1 MTNLTL
7 PKTPAPTPW
16 EVHHLFSGFR
26 LAINPAKIVIG
37 VLAIVLIY
45 LSALA
50 FDFVW
55 GPQVYEGEIDTYQKS
70 YSTETFR
77 QLRTMRLEQQQ
88 SELTSLLTSASDAA
102 PQRLTFTEAGAMAHS
117 PRASYRTLRRLYGLE
132 FTKALET
139 AAEQRKTDE
148 TFRARGGS
156 SFGSDNAAPAEV
168 ERLDR
173 QRAAKTLQSHMTNVR
188 QVAGKGVMEAF
199 LAYELRQF
207 DALVDNTLSLVR
219 VGQIRPSAQG
229 DLDMVN
235 DNTITAGIVSRK
247 SERLFKSD
255 TLVGCLTNMTIT
267 GPWWMISS
275 SAPAMWRPE
284 PAQASSWSA
293 YFKMIAYR
301 GLYWVTL
308 AVLLAC
314 WLAVL
319 AVSGGTI
326 TRLSALEFA
335 GYDKAGLL
343 GVWQFVRKRFWTF
356 IKAPLMPLGI
366 LLILGIILA
375 VLGLVGA
382 IPFLG
387 ELLLGLA
394 FIVFLAIGFIMM
406 LLALAILGGMH
417 LLYPTI
423 ATEGSDCF
431 DAMSRGFAY
440 VYTRPWRLIGY
451 SLLSLI
457 YGVVTFL
464 FVTMAVYL
472 LLVLTHTFAA
482 WGTSLFGYNHAWY
495 AGADKFD
502 ALWPTPRFFKLW
514 PDVNW
519 WALSWTE
526 WAGAGLLHG
535 WLFLLFAAIGGYVMS
550 YYYSANTIIY
560 FLLRRSVDGQSLSD
574 VLPPEE
580 ESQAEVPPPAM
591 TEAVNK
597 QTPAEPGP
605 AT

>member
-1 MTNLTL
+1 AKSTS
-7 PKTPAPTPW
+7 PTSW
-16 EVHHLFSGFR
+16 ELSHLFSGFR
-26 LAINPAKIVIG
+26 LAINPAKIIIG

-70 YSTETFR
+70 YSAETFR
-77 QLRTMRLEQQQ
+77 QLRTMRLEQRQ
-88 SELTSLLTSASDAA
+88 SELTSLLTSASDSA
-102 PQRLTFTEAGAMAHS
+102 PQRLTFTDAGELAHS
-117 PRASYRTLRRLYGLE
+117 PRAAYRTLRRLYELE
-132 FTKALET
+132 FSKALDT

-156 SFGSDNAAPAEV
+156 SFGADNVPPAEV

-173 QRAAKTLQSHMTNVR
+173 IRAAKALQGHMTNAR
-188 QVAGKGVMEAF
+188 QAVGKGIMESF

-207 DALVDNTLSLVR
+207 DALVDNTLSLIR
-219 VGQIRPSAQG
+219 VGQIRPSAPG
-229 DLDMVN
+229 DIDMLN
-235 DNTITAGIVSRK
+235 DNNITAGIVSRK

-255 TLVGCLTNMTIT
+255 TLVGCVANMTIT

-275 SAPAMWRPE
+275 SAPAMWRPD
-284 PAQASSWSA
+284 PADAGTWSGLA
-293 YFKMIAYR
+293 KIAAYR
-301 GLYWVTL
+301 GLYWLTL
-308 AVLLAC
+308 AILLAF

-319 AVSGGTI
+319 AVSGGII

-343 GVWQFVRKRFWTF
+343 GVWHFVRQRFWTF

-366 LLILGIILA
+366 LLFLGILLA
-375 VLGLVGA
+375 LLGLVGA
-382 IPFLG
+382 VPFVG

-394 FIVFLAIGFIMM
+394 FIIFLAIGFIMM
-406 LLALAILGGMH
+406 LLTLAILGGMH

-423 ATEGSDCF
+423 ATEGSDGF

-440 VYTRPWRLIGY
+440 VYSRPWRLIGY

-457 YGVVTFL
+457 YGVITFL
-464 FVTMAVYL
+464 FVSMAVYL

-482 WGTSLFGYNHAWY
+482 WGTNLLGYNHAWY
-495 AGADKFD
+495 SGTDKLD
-502 ALWPTPRFFKLW
+502 ALWPAPRFFKLW

-519 WALSWTE
+519 WAMSWTE
-526 WAGAGLLHG
+526 WVGAGMLHG
-535 WLFLLFAAIGGYVMS
+535 WLFLLFAALGGYVMS

-574 VLPPEE
+574 IAPPEE
-580 ESQAEVPPPAM
+580 EAQAEAPPPATTPVAT
-591 TEAVNK
+591 TEP
-597 QTPAEPGP
+597 TPP
-605 AT
+605 APN